1 MEQIESVTALDDYRL
16 RVTFSRG
23 CARMFDCRKYL
34 ECEAFA
40 ELKEIAL
47 FRQVRNGGYFI
58 FWSNGAD
65 LSADTL
71 YLEGSEDDK
80 FIVSRNEAGLSHET
94 SSLFP

>member
-1 MEQIESVTALDDYRL
+1 MEQIESVAALDDYRL

-23 CARMFDCRKYL
+23 CARVFDCKKYL

-58 FWSNGAD
+58 FWPNGAD

-71 YLEGSEDDK
+71 YLEGVEDDRLMT
-80 FIVSRNEAGLSHET
+80 SRNEKGSLS
-94 SSLFP
+94 

>member
-23 CARMFDCRKYL
+23 CARVFDCKKYL

-40 ELKEIAL
+40 ELKEIPL

-65 LSADTL
+65 LSVDTL
-71 YLEGSEDDK
+71 YLEGSEDDGSAT
-80 FIVSRNEAGLSHET
+80 SRNERG
-94 SSLFP
+94 SLP